1 MTTTEKN
8 YYVYQYI
15 RLDNNTIF
23 YIGKGKGD
31 RCFRIDCRS
40 KYFKNILNKTECA
53 VEIVHEGLTE
63 QQALDLECE
72 LIHEL
77 VFEEGYGINCKGHEK
92 TCVSGKPY
100 LVNAT
105 WGGEGIS
112 GLVFSEETRK
122 KMSESKKGELNPL
135 YGKPHSE
142 EHRRKLSESMK
153 GKLNP
158 MFGKRHSEESK
169 KKMSESQKGELHPM
183 FGKTHSEETRKKMSE
198 SRKGNINIPKT
209 PVIMLDKTTE
219 NPLMVFDAVSHTDI
233 YFNKKSHPHIISCCK
248 GKRKSIYGFKWI
260 YKEDYQE
267 QHPEFNIESITT
279 FNPEELTETV
289 A

>member
-31 RCFRIDCRS
+31 RCFQINCRS
-40 KYFKNILNKTECA
+40 NYFKNILNKTECA

-112 GLVFSEETRK
+112 GLVFSEKHRRK
-122 KMSESKKGELNPL
+122 LSESKKGEL
-135 YGKPHSE
+135 H
-142 EHRRKLSESMK
+142 H
-153 GKLNP
+153 
-158 MFGKRHSEESK
+158 MFGKTHSQETRK
-169 KKMSESQKGELHPM
+169 KISESQKGEKGFW
-183 FGKTHSEETRKKMSE
+183 FGKTLSQETRKKMSM
-198 SRKGNINIPKT
+198 SIPKT
-209 PVIMLDKTTE
+209 PIIMLDKTTG
-219 NPLMVFDAVSHTDI
+219 NPLMIFDAVTHTDI
-233 YFNKKSHPHIISCCK
+233 YFDKKHTCSDIVKCCK
-248 GKRKSIYGFKWI
+248 GKLKSAKGYKWM
-260 YKEDYQE
+260 YLSDYQE
-267 QHPEFNIESITT
+267 KHPDFNIDCITT
-279 FNPEELTETV
+279 FNPEELTV

>member
-1 MTTTEKN
+1 MTTDKN

-31 RCFRIDCRS
+31 RCFKIDCRS

-105 WGGEGIS
+105 WGGEGTS
-112 GLVFSEETRK
+112 GKVFSEETRK
-122 KMSESKKGELNPL
+122 KMSESKKGEFMGELNPF
-135 YGKPHSE
+135 Y
-142 EHRRKLSESMK
+142 
-153 GKLNP
+153 
-158 MFGKRHSEESK
+158 GKRHSEESK
-169 KKMSESQKGELHPM
+169 KKMSESRKGELHPM
-183 FGKTHSEETRKKMSE
+183 FGKRHSEETKKKMSESKIGKTHSEETRKKIRE
-198 SRKGNINIPKT
+198 SASKT
-209 PVIMLDKTTE
+209 PVIMLCKATE
-219 NPLMVFDAVSHTDI
+219 NPLMVFVTVRNTDI
-233 YFNKKSHPHIISCCK
+233 YFNKKHTFTNISECCK
-248 GKRKSIYGFKWI
+248 GKRKSSQGYKWM
-260 YKEDYQE
+260 YLSDFTE
-267 QHPEFNIESITT
+267 QHPDFNIESIVT